1 MATGDPTTTLLGRLG
16 AACARRRWWVLGAWV
31 VALVGLTI
39 LGSAL
44 GGKPSDNL
52 SVPGL
57 PAAEGAAVLQRAFP
71 GQGLTDG
78 QVVIRAQD
86 GTLLAGAP
94 RAAIAQAARQLRE
107 VPGIASVQSPGRPG
121 TVSPDGRTALM
132 GIEWSTPPQDLG
144 PEQLDRVRAAARP
157 LERAGL
163 VVAYSGAPAAQAE
176 ASGTDWSAVVGIA
189 AAIVILLLA
198 FGSVVTMAIP
208 VVGALVAVGTALA
221 VLAVLQAFTDVS
233 DVGRTLAV
241 MIGLGVSVDYALFV
255 VTRHAQQVGEGMDVR
270 ESVSRATATAG
281 RAVVIAGGTVAVAVL
296 GLAAAGIP
304 FVTRLGQSAAIA
316 VVVAVLAAITLL
328 PAALAIAGQGLGRW
342 RIPFVSGPRP
352 VDLDAPPDQ
361 MHGWARWSL
370 VVTRKPWPFLI
381 GGLALLLLLAAPVLR
396 MELGQV
402 DAGSDP
408 PGSTTREAYH
418 LISTGFGPG
427 FNGPVQVVLEGPL
440 AKRSA
445 LAVADRARDLAG
457 VVEVSPPVR
466 SPIADVAL
474 INVVPATAP
483 ASPRTTELVEKLAQR
498 LEPVAGAGTAV
509 YATGLTAVGVDLSD
523 RVASRLP
530 WFIGVVI
537 LISFVLLMIEFR
549 SLLVPLQAAVM
560 NLLSVGA
567 AFGVVVAIFQ
577 WGILREQIGVPEAV
591 AIEAWVPMMMFAILF
606 GLSMDYEVFL
616 LSRVKEGWEETG
628 DPHRSVALGLAST
641 ARVITAAALIMVSV
655 FLAFVLNDN
664 VIVKMLGIGLATAVL
679 VDATIIRLMLVPA
692 VLSICGRWNWWLPG
706 RRGRDEGTAGTI
718 PS

>member
-1 MATGDPTTTLLGRLG
+1 MAPGHPTTTLFGRLG
-16 AACARRRWWVLGAWV
+16 AWCARRRWWVLGAWV

-39 LGSAL
+39 AGSAL
-44 GGKPSDNL
+44 GGRPSDNL

-57 PAAEGAAVLQRAFP
+57 AAAEGAAVLQRAFP
-71 GQGLTDG
+71 GQGLAEG
-78 QVVIRAQD
+78 QVVMRSED
-86 GTLLAGAP
+86 GSLLRGP
-94 RAAIAQAARQLRE
+94 SRAAIAQSARALRA
-107 VPGIASVQSPGRPG
+107 VPGVASVSPPGPAG

-132 GIEWSTPPQDLG
+132 GLEWSTPPQDLG
-144 PEQLDRVRAAARP
+144 PAQLDRVRAAARP
-157 LERAGL
+157 LEQAGL
-163 VVAYSGAPAAQAE
+163 VVAYAGAPAAQAE
-176 ASGTDWSAVVGIA
+176 ATGTDWSAVVGIV

-208 VVGALVAVGTALA
+208 VVGALVSVGTALA
-221 VLAVLQAFTDVS
+221 VLAVLQAVTDVS

-255 VTRHAQQVGEGMDVR
+255 VTRHAQQVAQGVPVR
-270 ESVSRATATAG
+270 ESVARATATAG

-316 VVVAVLAAITLL
+316 VVIAVLAAITLL
-328 PAALAIAGQGLGRW
+328 PAALAIAGSGLGRW
-342 RIPFVSGPRP
+342 RLPFVSGPRP
-352 VDLDAPPDQ
+352 VDLDAPPGK

-370 VVTRKPWPFLI
+370 MVTRKPWPFLV
-381 GGLALLLLLAAPVLR
+381 GGLAVLLLLAAPVLR

-427 FNGPVQVVLEGPL
+427 FNGPVQVVLEGPN

-445 LAVADRARDLAG
+445 QAVAQRARDLAG
-457 VVEVSPPVR
+457 VVAASAPVE

-474 INVVPATAP
+474 VNVVPAAGP
-483 ASPRTTELVEKLAQR
+483 ASPRTSAMVEKLAQR
-498 LEPVAGAGTAV
+498 LRPVAGPGTRV

-530 WFIGVVI
+530 WFIGAVI
-537 LISFVLLMIEFR
+537 LISFVLLMFEFR

-560 NLLSVGA
+560 NLLSVAA

-577 WGILREQIGVPEAV
+577 WGILRDQIGVPEAV

-616 LSRVKEGWEETG
+616 LSRVREGWLDSG

-655 FLAFVLNDN
+655 FMAFVLNDS
-664 VIVKMLGIGLATAVL
+664 VVVKMLGIGLATAVL

-692 VLSICGRWNWWLPG
+692 VLSLCGRWNWWLPG
-706 RRGRDEGTAGTI
+706 RRGRDGGAAGTI